1 MLMASSQKESEKLQ
15 LQLQKAREE
24 VNAQAVEEGVAS
36 AKVEW
41 EKKEEKEVQRVR
53 EEGEREV
60 EKLKT
65 QAGIM
70 QQELRQLRERSEEIE
85 LFGFKLK
92 NY

>member
-1 MLMASSQKESEKLQ
+1 MASSQKESEKLQ